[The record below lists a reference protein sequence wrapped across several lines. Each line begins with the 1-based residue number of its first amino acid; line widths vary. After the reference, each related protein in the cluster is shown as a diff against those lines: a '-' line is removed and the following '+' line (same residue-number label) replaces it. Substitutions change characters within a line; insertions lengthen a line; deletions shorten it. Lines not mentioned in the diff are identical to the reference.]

1 MKGLGPVSGRRKVVV
16 AVLVALGIGVGGL
29 VAWALYVAV
38 LDRTA
43 DSTLAFGAAAAP
55 CVAVLL
61 FARVNDW
68 RTEYLIRRYQR
79 RERAQAVWDEIDQM
93 TGVQFETYVAERL
106 RARGWMVWT
115 TAITGDYGV
124 DLIAERDGGR
134 VAVQCKRLGKP
145 VGVAAVQQVVS
156 GQALHKCAS
165 TMVVSN
171 REFTAQAKKLART
184 HHCVLVGRS
193 GLMRD
198 L

>member
-1 MKGLGPVSGRRKVVV
+1 MKGLGPQTLRQKIVRVVLAV
-16 AVLVALGIGVGGL
+16 AGLLAGVVLGVAMY
-29 VAWALYVAV
+29 AAV
-38 LDRTA
+38 LDRTG
-43 DSTLAFGAAAAP
+43 DSIMAFGAGAAP
-55 CVAVLL
+55 CVVVLL
-61 FARVNDW
+61 LARMNEW
-68 RTEYLIRRYQR
+68 RTEHLIRRYQE
-79 RERAQAVWDEIDQM
+79 RERAQAVWAEIDQM
-93 TGVQFETYVAERL
+93 TGVQFEDYVAERL

-124 DLIAERDGGR
+124 DLIAEKDGGR

-156 GQALHKCAS
+156 GQRLHKCAS

-171 REFTAQAKKLART
+171 REFTAQAKRLART
-184 HHCVLVGRS
+184 HNCALVGRS

>member
-1 MKGLGPVSGRRKVVV
+1 MKGLGPVSVRRKLAVTVLVVV
-16 AVLVALGIGVGGL
+16 GAVVGGL
-29 VAWALYVAV
+29 TCVGLYTSV
-38 LDRTA
+38 LDRTG
-43 DSTLAFGAAAAP
+43 DSTLAFGAGAAP
-55 CVAVLL
+55 CVVALL
-61 FARVNDW
+61 WARVNDW
-68 RTEYLIRRYQR
+68 RTEFLIRRYQR
-79 RERAQAVWDEIDQM
+79 RERAQAVWAEIDQM

-145 VGVAAVQQVVS
+145 VGVSAVQQVVS

-184 HHCVLVGRS
+184 HKCVLVGRS